1 MVFSK
6 SLINST
12 NDGKGDEVKQR
23 FVLFAIVAMFFI
35 CHALRITL
43 NIAEMVDSDFKQ
55 EQWKKGCPG
64 IGFWGMIALPIS
76 GLMLQI
82 NSSTDFFIYCIYDN
96 LFKEVLYSHF
106 PTPRRRR
113 TDLNNIEIEAKQ
125 DEIEMKHK
133 NSENI

>member
-1 MVFSK
+1 
-6 SLINST
+6 
-12 NDGKGDEVKQR
+12 
-23 FVLFAIVAMFFI
+23 
-35 CHALRITL
+35 
-43 NIAEMVDSDFKQ
+43 MVDSDFKQ

-96 LFKEVLYSHF
+96 LFKDVLYSQF
-106 PTPRRRR
+106 PTLRRRE
-113 TDLNNIEIEAKQ
+113 LNNIEIEAKR

-133 NSENI
+133 NSENNLVTC